1 MTDDLTALGR
11 QIVDN
16 ALYLVLG
23 TADADG
29 RPWASPVYFAHDNY
43 RDLIWVSKPE
53 ARHSRNIEVRPE
65 VSVVVFDSSVP
76 IGTGRGAV
84 YMPGTAKEVSEAERD
99 EALATFSRRSIA
111 HGGREFTEADVLEP
125 ARLRL
130 YKAIAAE
137 QFVLDDRDNRVALT
151 L

>member
-1 MTDDLTALGR
+1 MDLTALGR
-11 QIVDN
+11 TIVDD

-29 RPWASPVYFAHDNY
+29 RPWAAPVYFAHSGY
-43 RDLIWVSKPE
+43 RDFVWVSKPG
-53 ARHSRNIEVRPE
+53 AQHSRNIEARPE
-65 VSVVVFDSSVP
+65 VSIVVFDSSVP

-84 YMPGTAKEVSEAERD
+84 YMPATAAEVGEADRD
-99 EALATFSRRSIA
+99 EALATFTSRSIA
-111 HGGREFTEADVLEP
+111 HGGREFTAADVLAP

-130 YKAIAAE
+130 YRATAAE
-137 QFVLDDRDNRVALT
+137 QFVLDDQDNRVPLT